1 MAFWLLIKDNRCI
14 ISNDNVQLLRRSL
27 KGMKKFF
34 SGEGG
39 FFGFM
44 DKIASL
50 FWINLLTTVC
60 CIPVITAGA
69 SVTACYYVTLKM
81 ARNEEGY
88 LTKSFFK
95 SFRMNFRQSTLI
107 WIIEAALL
115 FIFVADFWIIA
126 TGYGGKIPLSNV
138 ILVVTGILFFLLIM
152 TATYVFPI
160 LARFDNTTANTIKN
174 AFLMSIV
181 NFPKTVALIITNA
194 LFPALMYA
202 VIATGKGLWVVP
214 VILCFGVSASAYL
227 CSRILV
233 VIFDRLAPAQDL
245 PDEEDGGALKSETE
259 KTRVE

>member
-1 MAFWLLIKDNRCI
+1 
-14 ISNDNVQLLRRSL
+14 
-27 KGMKKFF
+27 MKKFF

-50 FWINLLTTVC
+50 FWINILTIVC

-69 SVTACYYVTLKM
+69 AVTACYYVTLKM

-107 WIIEAALL
+107 WIMEAVML
-115 FIFVADFWIIA
+115 FIFFADFRIITTKA
-126 TGYGGKIPLSNV
+126 AGTIPLSNV
-138 ILVVTGILFFLLIM
+138 ILVVTGILHFLLMM
-152 TATYVFPI
+152 TSTYVYPL
-160 LARFDNTTANTIKN
+160 LARFDNTTANTVRN

-181 NFPKTVALIITNA
+181 HFPKTVALMITNA
-194 LFPALMYA
+194 LFPALTYA
-202 VIATGKGLWVVP
+202 VVVTGKALWVIP
-214 VILCFGVSASAYL
+214 VMILFGVSASAYL

-233 VIFDRLAPAQDL
+233 VIFDAYMPAEETSG
-245 PDEEDGGALKSETE
+245 DEISGQEGSDAE
-259 KTRVE
+259 

>member
-1 MAFWLLIKDNRCI
+1 MPFWLLIADNRCI

-27 KGMKKFF
+27 NRMKKFF

-50 FWINLLTTVC
+50 FWINLLTIVC

-69 SVTACYYVTLKM
+69 AITACYYVTLKM
-81 ARNEEGY
+81 VRNEEGY
-88 LTKSFFK
+88 LTKSFFR

-107 WIIEAALL
+107 WILEAALV

-126 TGYGGKIPLSNV
+126 TGSAGKVPLSNV
-138 ILVVTGILFFLLIM
+138 ILVVTGILFFLLVM

-160 LARFDNTTANTIKN
+160 LARFDNTTVNTIKN
-174 AFLMSIV
+174 AFLLSIV
-181 NFPKTVALIITNA
+181 NFPKTVALIVTNA
-194 LFPALMYA
+194 LFPALTYA
-202 VIATGKGLWVVP
+202 VIATGKGLWVIP

-227 CSRILV
+227 CSRIFV

-245 PDEEDGGALKSETE
+245 QDEDGGKAEKTETE
-259 KTRVE
+259 ETRV